1 MKALKYLTIAQV
13 RSLRTFTDERSADTL
28 AIVMSCGCTKEEA
41 EAFYDTAPAG
51 ELLQLLSDIFE
62 ISGLGEGA
70 QFRGGSGDVPGDA
83 RPEV

>member
-1 MKALKYLTIAQV
+1 MKAHKFLTIGQV
-13 RSLRTFTDERSADTL
+13 RQLRGFTDERAADTL

-51 ELLQLLSDIFE
+51 ELLGLLTEIFD

-70 QFRGGSGDVPGDA
+70 QFRGGPADVPSPA
-83 RPEV
+83 RAGE